1 MTDNKEK
8 GGYKTGGKDKFV
20 LKGGNEAE
28 GPCTTVAVMGWLR
41 MSLYSNVAVYSGCTD
56 INFWCKVK
64 VSRLNRMLAYP
75 ASGQNT
81 AVVKIPSNQ
90 ALVGWGQWTLL

>member
-1 MTDNKEK
+1 M
-8 GGYKTGGKDKFV
+8 

-28 GPCTTVAVMGWLR
+28 EPCTTVAVVGWLR
-41 MSLYSNVAVYSGCTD
+41 MSLYSNVAVYSCCTD
-56 INFWCKVK
+56 IKFSCKVK

-81 AVVKIPSNQ
+81 AVVKTLSNQ
-90 ALVGWGQWTLL
+90 VLVDWGQWTLL